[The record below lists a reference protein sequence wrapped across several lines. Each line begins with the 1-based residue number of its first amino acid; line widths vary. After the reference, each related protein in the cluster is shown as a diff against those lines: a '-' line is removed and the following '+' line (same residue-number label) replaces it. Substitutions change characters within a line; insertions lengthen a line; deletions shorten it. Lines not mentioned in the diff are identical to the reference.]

1 MIIRSVTDVIG
12 TARDVHGPGWKS
24 RRVVLAGEGPDYSVH
39 ETTLDAGV
47 RLSFEYQHHRETV
60 YCVAGEGTIE
70 DAHAGRVVRLAA
82 GGLYSAGIGEDH
94 VITADTEL
102 KLVCIFS
109 PPLTGDEVAS

>member
-1 MIIRSVTDVIG
+1 MIVRSVTDVIG
-12 TARDVHGPGWKS
+12 TARDVHGQGWKS

-47 RLSFEYQHHRETV
+47 TLRFEYQHHRETV
-60 YCVAGEGTIE
+60 YCIAGEGTIE
-70 DAHAGRVVRLAA
+70 DLGAGRVVRLGP

-94 VITADTEL
+94 IITTDTEM

-109 PPLTGDEVAS
+109 PPLAGDEEAT

>member
-1 MIIRSVTDVIG
+1 MIIRTVGEVIG

-47 RLSFEYQHHRETV
+47 RLRFEYQHHRETV
-60 YCVAGEGTIE
+60 YCVAGKGTIE
-70 DAHAGRVVRLAA
+70 DVDGGRVVSLAQ
-82 GGLYSAGIGEDH
+82 GGLYSAGVGEGH
-94 VITADTEL
+94 VITADTEM

-109 PPLTGDEVAS
+109 PPLAGDEEAT